1 MRSIMTD
8 LPQQSQP
15 AGFQPTQW
23 TMVVEAGDPA
33 HPQHEEA
40 LSRLLHLYR
49 PALSS
54 HLIRRRRLQPEQ
66 ADDVLQE
73 FIVRKILQY
82 NLPAHADR
90 ARGKFRNL
98 LLTAL
103 DNFVRTRSATEDP
116 CASLPESQD
125 PYDDSLS
132 PDESFDVPW
141 ARQVLHE
148 AIRRMR
154 AECQQ
159 TGRLDIWDVF
169 ESRVVA
175 PALEG
180 AVPVDYQTLVTR
192 HKLES
197 PMQASNLLITGKRN
211 FERTLRSVI
220 SEYANEDEIEIE
232 IVELRQIL
240 SRASVV

>member
-1 MRSIMTD
+1 M
-8 LPQQSQP
+8 
-15 AGFQPTQW
+15 
-23 TMVVEAGDPA
+23 
-33 HPQHEEA
+33 
-40 LSRLLHLYR
+40 
-49 PALSS
+49 
-54 HLIRRRRLQPEQ
+54 
-66 ADDVLQE
+66 LQE

-90 ARGKFRNL
+90 ARGKFRTL

-103 DNFVRTRSATEDP
+103 DNFVRTRWVTENP
-116 CASLPESQD
+116 CDSLPDTHD
-125 PYDDSLS
+125 PSDNSLS

-148 AIRRMR
+148 SMRRMQ
-154 AECQQ
+154 AECRQ

-169 ESRVVA
+169 ESRIVA

-180 AVPVDYQTLVTR
+180 AVPVDYRTLVTR
-192 HKLES
+192 HNLES
-197 PMQASNLLITGKRN
+197 PMQASNVLITGKRI

-220 SEYANEDEIEIE
+220 SEYAPENEIEIE

-240 SRASVV
+240 SRASVA

>member
-1 MRSIMTD
+1 MI
-8 LPQQSQP
+8 
-15 AGFQPTQW
+15 A
-23 TMVVEAGDPA
+23 EAADPA

-73 FIVRKILQY
+73 FIVKKILLY

-90 ARGKFRNL
+90 ARGKFRTL

-103 DNFVRTRSATEDP
+103 DNFVRTRSVTKDP

-125 PYDDSLS
+125 PFDDSLL
-132 PDESFDVPW
+132 PDESFDIPW

-154 AECQQ
+154 AECQL

-169 ESRVVA
+169 ESRIVA
-175 PALEG
+175 PTLEG

-197 PMQASNLLITGKRN
+197 PMQASNILMTGKRN
-211 FERTLRSVI
+211 FERTLRLVI

-232 IVELRQIL
+232 IIELRQIL
-240 SRASVV
+240 ARASVA

>member
-1 MRSIMTD
+1 MSNF
-8 LPQQSQP
+8 PQQPQP

-23 TMVVEAGDPA
+23 TLIAEAANPA
-33 HPQHEEA
+33 HPHHDEA
-40 LSRLLHLYR
+40 LSQLLHLYR

-54 HLIRRRRLQPEQ
+54 HLVRRCRMQPEQ
-66 ADDVLQE
+66 ADDLLQE

-82 NLPAHADR
+82 NLPAHANR
-90 ARGKFRNL
+90 ARGKFRTL

-103 DNFVRTRSATEDP
+103 DNFVRTRSGTEDP
-116 CASLPESQD
+116 CASLPENHDAS
-125 PYDDSLS
+125 DSALS

-148 AIRRMR
+148 AMRRMR

-169 ESRVVA
+169 ESRIVA
-175 PALEG
+175 PTLED
-180 AVPVDYQTLVTR
+180 AAPVDYQTLVTR

-197 PMQASNLLITGKRN
+197 PMQASNLLMTGKRN

-220 SEYANEDEIEIE
+220 SEYSNEDEIEIE
-232 IVELRQIL
+232 IVELRRIL
-240 SRASVV
+240 SRATVA